1 MMRLLALMAVIAAVT
16 LSLFVGSA
24 AGAAGK
30 GDTFTLVC
38 STQTGTQTYTVVDL
52 APHDNAAVFTNGS
65 MIFAIVG
72 PQGATGVVP
81 CTIDGNSPFPFV
93 IRSV

>member
-1 MMRLLALMAVIAAVT
+1 MKRLIALSAAVAAVA
-16 LSLFVGSA
+16 LSLFVGGA

-38 STQTGTQTYTVVDL
+38 GSQTYVVQDL

-72 PQGATGVVP
+72 PQGASGAVP
-81 CTIDGNSPFPFV
+81 CTIDGNGPFPFV

>member
-1 MMRLLALMAVIAAVT
+1 MKRIIAAIAVAVT
-16 LSLFVGSA
+16 LTLTLFVGGA
-24 AGAAGK
+24 AATAGK

-38 STQTGTQTYTVVDL
+38 TTQTGTQTYTVVDL
-52 APHDNAAVFTNGS
+52 APHNNAAVFTNGT

-81 CTIDGNSPFPFV
+81 CTIDGNGPYPFV
-93 IRSV
+93 IKSV